1 MTKKIA
7 VISLLFIF
15 SASSYAQENSKKFWL
30 SGLARGVYNLDELK
44 GEEADTTSA
53 SKAEYGHTLVDL
65 SANIRPNANTYI
77 RSTIRVRNEYG
88 GFWGSGVTFDLR
100 ELYLRG
106 LIANSIRYQ
115 VGDMDY
121 KLSPFTFYNNNE
133 DLFDNTLDIFNM
145 YSEMMHY
152 DYFYKGNNT
161 WRQQGLATDFSLSF
175 KEVIQELQFNLFTSR
190 INPSNFNT
198 ISDRVFY
205 GGNVTMVQSAQISA
219 GVNYINLADIAGTSN
234 NTSYFK
240 NPVLTGTYSL
250 NTTLDDFKFQL
261 DGESGFS
268 KSFTENNQD
277 PDNVVKENLVEDY
290 FNYATFKSVYEPFNM
305 EFSVSYRNVG
315 QGYRSAGAQMRRLK
329 YKTQAFMFDRYT
341 NQQVVRPVGMWD
353 IKNDPTFYNS
363 QIEVGLAEFY
373 PQYNNIDPY
382 GLATPNRQGLDFVL
396 YHKTDDNRFEISME
410 YGLLSE
416 IVGLGIEN
424 LKKFNS
430 FSLNMTLKDHD
441 EKIKMQFGYSND
453 QTIRSGDQSFVQSEL
468 NSNRVYSGIT
478 LEITDKLF
486 CLLGSETIKAS
497 GNDYVAVRDRNDVV
511 EDFTLFET
519 NLFEQINGIG
529 LRYEFDNK
537 NDLQI
542 LWQDYSWSNSVLGTE
557 DYGFDRMSVIY
568 IMKF

>member
-65 SANIRPNANTYI
+65 SANIRPNAHTYI

-468 NSNRVYSGIT
+468 NSNRVYSGVT

-486 CLLGSETIKAS
+486 FLLGSETIKAS

-519 NLFEQINGIG
+519 DLFEQINGMG

>member
-1 MTKKIA
+1 
-7 VISLLFIF
+7 
-15 SASSYAQENSKKFWL
+15 
-30 SGLARGVYNLDELK
+30 
-44 GEEADTTSA
+44 
-53 SKAEYGHTLVDL
+53 
-65 SANIRPNANTYI
+65 
-77 RSTIRVRNEYG
+77 
-88 GFWGSGVTFDLR
+88 
-100 ELYLRG
+100 
-106 LIANSIRYQ
+106 
-115 VGDMDY
+115 
-121 KLSPFTFYNNNE
+121 
-133 DLFDNTLDIFNM
+133 M

-175 KEVIQELQFNLFTSR
+175 KEGIEELQFNLFTSR

-205 GGNVTMVQSAQISA
+205 GGNVTMVQSSQISA

-234 NTSYFK
+234 NMNYFK
-240 NPVLTGTYSL
+240 NPVLTGTFSL
-250 NTTLDDFKFQL
+250 NTKLDDFKFQL
-261 DGESGFS
+261 NGESGFS

-329 YKTQAFMFDRYT
+329 YKTEAFMFDRYT

-382 GLATPNRQGLDFVL
+382 GLATPNRQGLDFALTRVDE
-396 YHKTDDNRFEISME
+396 DDRYSVSLE
-410 YGLLSE
+410 YGMLSE
-416 IVGLGIEN
+416 IVGLGVED

-430 FSLNMTLKDHD
+430 IAANLDMNIDNMLPNYDKQIT
-441 EKIKMQFGYSND
+441 MQFGYTND
-453 QTIRSGDQSFVQSEL
+453 QTKRTGDQAFISTEL
-468 NSNRVYSGIT
+468 NTQRIYAGLT
-478 LEITDKLF
+478 LELTDKLF
-486 CLLGSETIKAS
+486 YLFGYETIEAS
-497 GNDYVAVRDRNDVV
+497 GKDYLAIRDRSDLVD
-511 EDFTLFET
+511 DFTLFET
-519 NLFEQINGIG
+519 ELSEQILGIG
-529 LRYEFDNK
+529 LRYEFDSK

-542 LWQDYSWSNSVLGTE
+542 LWQDYSWSNSVLETA
-557 DYGFDRMSVIY
+557 DYGFDRLSVIY
-568 IMKF
+568 LMKF

>member
-65 SANIRPNANTYI
+65 SANIRPNAHTYI

-175 KEVIQELQFNLFTSR
+175 KEGIEELQFNLFTSR

>member
-44 GEEADTTSA
+44 GEESDTTSA

-65 SANIRPNANTYI
+65 SANIRPNAHTYI

-106 LIANSIRYQ
+106 LIASSIRYQ

-133 DLFDNTLDIFNM
+133 DLFDNTLDIFSM

-175 KEVIQELQFNLFTSR
+175 KEGIEELQFNLFTSR

-268 KSFTENNQD
+268 KSFTANNQD

-290 FNYATFKSVYEPFNM
+290 FNYATFKSVYEPFNT

-363 QIEVGLAEFY
+363 QIEVGLA
-373 PQYNNIDPY
+373 
-382 GLATPNRQGLDFVL
+382 
-396 YHKTDDNRFEISME
+396 
-410 YGLLSE
+410 
-416 IVGLGIEN
+416 
-424 LKKFNS
+424 
-430 FSLNMTLKDHD
+430 
-441 EKIKMQFGYSND
+441 
-453 QTIRSGDQSFVQSEL
+453 
-468 NSNRVYSGIT
+468 
-478 LEITDKLF
+478 
-486 CLLGSETIKAS
+486 
-497 GNDYVAVRDRNDVV
+497 
-511 EDFTLFET
+511 
-519 NLFEQINGIG
+519 
-529 LRYEFDNK
+529 
-537 NDLQI
+537 
-542 LWQDYSWSNSVLGTE
+542 
-557 DYGFDRMSVIY
+557 
-568 IMKF
+568 

>member
-1 MTKKIA
+1 
-7 VISLLFIF
+7 
-15 SASSYAQENSKKFWL
+15 
-30 SGLARGVYNLDELK
+30 
-44 GEEADTTSA
+44 
-53 SKAEYGHTLVDL
+53 
-65 SANIRPNANTYI
+65 
-77 RSTIRVRNEYG
+77 
-88 GFWGSGVTFDLR
+88 
-100 ELYLRG
+100 
-106 LIANSIRYQ
+106 
-115 VGDMDY
+115 
-121 KLSPFTFYNNNE
+121 
-133 DLFDNTLDIFNM
+133 
-145 YSEMMHY
+145 
-152 DYFYKGNNT
+152 
-161 WRQQGLATDFSLSF
+161 
-175 KEVIQELQFNLFTSR
+175 
-190 INPSNFNT
+190 
-198 ISDRVFY
+198 
-205 GGNVTMVQSAQISA
+205 
-219 GVNYINLADIAGTSN
+219 
-234 NTSYFK
+234 
-240 NPVLTGTYSL
+240 
-250 NTTLDDFKFQL
+250 
-261 DGESGFS
+261 
-268 KSFTENNQD
+268 
-277 PDNVVKENLVEDY
+277 
-290 FNYATFKSVYEPFNM
+290 
-305 EFSVSYRNVG
+305 
-315 QGYRSAGAQMRRLK
+315 
-329 YKTQAFMFDRYT
+329 MFDRYT

>member
-15 SASSYAQENSKKFWL
+15 SASSYAQENNKKFWL

-65 SANIRPNANTYI
+65 SANIRPNAHTYI

-175 KEVIQELQFNLFTSR
+175 KEGIEELQFNLFTSR

-290 FNYATFKSVYEPFNM
+290 FNYATFKSVYEPFNT

-416 IVGLGIEN
+416 IIGLGIEN

>member
-65 SANIRPNANTYI
+65 SANIRPNAHTYI

-175 KEVIQELQFNLFTSR
+175 KEGIEELQFNLFTSR

-542 LWQDYSWSNSVLGTE
+542 LWQDYSWSNSVFGTE

>member
-44 GEEADTTSA
+44 GEESDTTSA

-65 SANIRPNANTYI
+65 SANIRPNAHTYI

-133 DLFDNTLDIFNM
+133 DLFDNTLDIFSM

-175 KEVIQELQFNLFTSR
+175 KEGIEELQFNLFTSR

-250 NTTLDDFKFQL
+250 NTTLDDFKFKL

-268 KSFTENNQD
+268 KSFTANNQD

-290 FNYATFKSVYEPFNM
+290 FNYATFKSVYEPFNT

-416 IVGLGIEN
+416 IIGLGIEN

>member
-44 GEEADTTSA
+44 GEESDTTSA

-65 SANIRPNANTYI
+65 SANIRPNAHTYI

-175 KEVIQELQFNLFTSR
+175 KEGIEELQFNLFTSR

-268 KSFTENNQD
+268 KSFTANNQD

-290 FNYATFKSVYEPFNM
+290 FNYATFKSVYEPFNT

-416 IVGLGIEN
+416 IIGLGIEN

>member
-382 GLATPNRQGLDFVL
+382 GLATPNRQGLDFALTRVDE
-396 YHKTDDNRFEISME
+396 DDRYSVSLK
-410 YGLLSE
+410 YGMLSE
-416 IVGLGIEN
+416 IVGLGVDD

-430 FSLNMTLKDHD
+430 IAANLDMNIENMLPNYDKQIT
-441 EKIKMQFGYSND
+441 MQLGYTND
-453 QTIRSGDQSFVQSEL
+453 QTKRSGDQAF
-468 NSNRVYSGIT
+468 I
-478 LEITDKLF
+478 
-486 CLLGSETIKAS
+486 
-497 GNDYVAVRDRNDVV
+497 
-511 EDFTLFET
+511 
-519 NLFEQINGIG
+519 
-529 LRYEFDNK
+529 
-537 NDLQI
+537 
-542 LWQDYSWSNSVLGTE
+542 
-557 DYGFDRMSVIY
+557 
-568 IMKF
+568 